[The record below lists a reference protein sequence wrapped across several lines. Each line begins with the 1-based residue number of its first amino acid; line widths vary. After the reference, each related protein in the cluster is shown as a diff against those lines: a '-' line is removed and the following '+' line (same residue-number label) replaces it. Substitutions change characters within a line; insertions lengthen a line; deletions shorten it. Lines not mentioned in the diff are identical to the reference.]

1 LNRTEKSELVEKLH
15 KELVKS
21 SAVFVT
27 DYKGLTVE
35 QVTQLRGGIR
45 NAGGKYQVV
54 KNTLLKIAADG
65 TDSTLLN
72 PLLEGPTAIAIAL
85 ADPVAL
91 AKAIV
96 DFSKKN
102 DKLDIQ
108 GGVLGTQFLS
118 ASDVKELAG
127 MPSKEVLLA
136 RMLGSMNAP
145 ATNFVGVL
153 AALVRQLLYALK
165 AIEERK
171 SQTEQTQ
178 E

>member
-15 KELVKS
+15 DELSKS
-21 SAVFVT
+21 GAVFIT

-45 NAGGKYQVV
+45 QAGGKYQVV
-54 KNTLLKIAADG
+54 KNTLLKLAAEG
-65 TDSTLLN
+65 TNATGLN
-72 PLLEGPTAIAIAL
+72 PLLEGPTAIAIAFD
-85 ADPVAL
+85 DPVAL

-96 DFSKKN
+96 EFSKKN
-102 DKLDIQ
+102 ENLEIQ
-108 GGVLGTQFLS
+108 GGVLGSQFLTEE
-118 ASDVKELAG
+118 DVKDLAG

-153 AALVRQLLYALK
+153 AAMVRQLMYVLK
-165 AIEERK
+165 AIEEKK
-171 SQTEQTQ
+171 SQIQ

>member
-15 KELVKS
+15 DELGKCG
-21 SAVFVT
+21 AVFVT

-45 NAGGKYQVV
+45 KAGGKYQVV
-54 KNTLLKIAADG
+54 KNTLLKLAAEG
-65 TDSTLLN
+65 TDASGLN

-102 DKLDIQ
+102 EKLEIQ
-108 GGVLGTQFLS
+108 GGVLGSQFLTTT
-118 ASDVKELAG
+118 DVKDLAG

-145 ATNFVGVL
+145 ATNLVGVL
-153 AALVRQLLYALK
+153 AAMVRQVMYALK
-165 AIEERK
+165 AIEEKK
-171 SQTEQTQ
+171 SQTQA
-178 E
+178 